1 MRKLALLAAASL
13 AAMATPAVATVTFG
27 NQTVGQGE
35 NVLLNNGT
43 SGTTVFGVTNQTNTS
58 VTFTSGNT
66 TTCPGCTSQT
76 LFEPS
81 NGQALIQVGSGQAQ
95 VPLQDI
101 TIALTNATPTFGIG
115 YIEFNLN
122 MGSNVGDAISVVI
135 NTIDQFGNTAQHTGT
150 IGNGSNFFSA
160 LASGGEVIES
170 ISFDANGTAGVTDI
184 RQIRITPATGGDVTT
199 PLPEPATWAM
209 MILGFGAAGFS
220 MRRSRRKAL
229 LAQIA

>member
-13 AAMATPAVATVTFG
+13 AAMATPAAATVTFG
-27 NQTVGQGE
+27 NQTSGQGD

-43 SGTTVFGVTNQTNTS
+43 SGTTVFGITNQSNLS
-58 VTFTSGNT
+58 VTFQSGPT
-66 TTCPGCTSQT
+66 TTCPGCTTQT

-81 NGQALIQVGSGQAQ
+81 TGQARVQVGSGQTQ

-101 TIALTNATPTFGIG
+101 TIFLTGGTPTFGIG
-115 YIEFNLN
+115 YIEFNLDIT
-122 MGSNVGDAISVVI
+122 GGVGDAISVVI
-135 NTIDQFGNTAQHTGT
+135 NAIDQNGNPFQTTGT

-160 LASGGEVIES
+160 TASGGEIIQS
-170 ISFDANGTAGVTDI
+170 ISFDANASAGVTDI
-184 RQIRITPATGGDVTT
+184 RQVRILGAGVGT

-209 MILGFGAAGFS
+209 MLLGFGAAGFA
-220 MRRSRRKAL
+220 MRRSRRKGL

>member
-1 MRKLALLAAASL
+1 
-13 AAMATPAVATVTFG
+13 MATPAAATITFG

-35 NVLLNNGT
+35 EVLLGSGSTGNPVTGT
-43 SGTTVFGVTNQTNTS
+43 TNQTHTS

-66 TTCPGCTSQT
+66 VTCSGCPTQI

-81 NGQALIQVGSGQAQ
+81 NGQARIEATTALTGGSQT
-95 VPLQDI
+95 PLEDI
-101 TIALTNATPTFGIG
+101 TIALTNGTSTFGIG

-122 MGSNVGDAISVVI
+122 MGANLGNATTVVI
-135 NTIDQFGNTAQHTGT
+135 NGVDQFGTHFTDSTT

-160 LASGGEVIES
+160 LASGGEVIQS
-170 ISFDANGTAGVTDI
+170 ISFLTNGGDAGVTDI
-184 RQIRITPATGGDVTT
+184 RQIRITPSNAGV

-209 MILGFGAAGFS
+209 MLLGFGAAGIS
-220 MRRSRRKAL
+220 MRRSRRRKGL

>member
-13 AAMATPAVATVTFG
+13 AAMATPAAATITFG

-35 NVLLNNGT
+35 EVLLNNGT
-43 SGTTVFGVTNQTNTS
+43 SGSTVLGSTNQTHTS

-66 TTCPGCTSQT
+66 TTCSGCPLQT

-81 NGQALIQVGSGQAQ
+81 NGQALIQVGSGQSQ
-95 VPLQDI
+95 VPLEDI
-101 TIALTNATPTFGIG
+101 TITLTNGTSTFGIG

-122 MGSNVGDAISVVI
+122 MGSNLGNAISVVI
-135 NTIDQFGNTAQHTGT
+135 NAIDQNGNPFQTTHT

-160 LASGGEVIES
+160 LASGGEVIQS
-170 ISFDANGTAGVTDI
+170 ISFLANADAGVTDI
-184 RQIRITPATGGDVTT
+184 RQIRITPSNAGV

-209 MILGFGAAGFS
+209 MLLGFGAAGIS
-220 MRRSRRKAL
+220 MRRSRRRKGL

>member
-13 AAMATPAVATVTFG
+13 AAIATPAAATITYG
-27 NQTVGQGE
+27 NQTVSQGD

-43 SGTTVFGVTNQTNTS
+43 SGTTVFGTTNQSNYS
-58 VTFTSGNT
+58 VTFTSGST
-66 TTCPGCTSQT
+66 TTCPGCTTQT

-81 NGQALIQVGSGQAQ
+81 NGQALIQVGSGKDQ

-101 TIALTNATPTFGIG
+101 TISLTNGTSTFGIG

-122 MGSNVGDAISVVI
+122 MGSNLGNAISVVI
-135 NTIDQFGNTAQHTGT
+135 NAIDQNGNPYQTTSS

-160 LASGGEVIES
+160 LASNGEIIQS
-170 ISFDANGTAGVTDI
+170 ISFQANANAGVTDI
-184 RQIRITPATGGDVTT
+184 RQIRLNAATPAGM
-199 PLPEPATWAM
+199 LPEPSSWALM
-209 MILGFGAAGFS
+209 LLGFGATGFA
-220 MRRSRRKAL
+220 MRRTRRKGM